1 MGGVA
6 PFTLYSVTSNVF
18 TSALISV
25 HRRYS
30 DFVWM
35 QDVLKSMHPLNII
48 PPLPPKQTLGRFDED
63 FIEDRRRGLEKFL
76 SRVSNL
82 ALLISVFVSLIKQL
96 GLGR

>member
-30 DFVWM
+30 DFIWM
-35 QDVLKSMHPLNII
+35 QDVLKSMHPLSII

-63 FIEDRRRGLEKFL
+63 FVEERRRGLEKFL
-76 SRVSNL
+76 MRVT
-82 ALLISVFVSLIKQL
+82 LLSS
-96 GLGR
+96 